1 MFPRD
6 TLVITVD
13 NWKQRKVGSEIVCNK
28 KVIVLTID
36 QLKQKKN
43 LVTKFALTV
52 NFVCSFLQK
61 KKKGF
66 SKIIIILL
74 QRKTKL
80 TQKAGH
86 NFAHP
91 LDSKQTIY

>member
-13 NWKQRKVGSEIVCNK
+13 NWKQTKVGSEIVCNK
-28 KVIVLTID
+28 KVIVLIIG
-36 QLKQKKN
+36 QLKKKK
-43 LVTKFALTV
+43 LVTKFVPTV
-52 NFVCSFLQK
+52 NFVCSFLQQK
-61 KKKGF
+61 RKGF